1 MKQEYDFSQAEQGK
15 FYRGERPYQ
24 VVVNVSSGTEHT
36 RYEVFHESESGR
48 YRFRLRSDSTVLFTS
63 DTTYAS
69 KDECLEAIAAMR
81 HASVIA
87 PTVFAS

>member
-1 MKQEYDFSQAEQGK
+1 MKQEYDFSDAQQGR
-15 FYRGERPYQ
+15 FYRGGRPYQ
-24 VVVNVSSGTEHT
+24 VVINVSSGTEDAQ
-36 RYEVFHESESGR
+36 YEVFQDSEGGG
-48 YRFRLRSDSTVLFTS
+48 YRFRLRSDATVLFTS

-81 HASVIA
+81 HASVLA